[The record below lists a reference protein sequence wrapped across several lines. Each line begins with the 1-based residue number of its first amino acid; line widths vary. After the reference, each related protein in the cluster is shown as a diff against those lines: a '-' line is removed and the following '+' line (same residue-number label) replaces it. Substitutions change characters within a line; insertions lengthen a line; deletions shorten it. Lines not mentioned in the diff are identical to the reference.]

1 LVLSLLILP
10 FLVVATVTAA
20 QDSPKVLFDETGSNG
35 KFCTIYNVETY
46 GSSSF
51 AATLENNGYS
61 VSRLTQGPITTEKL
75 QSYNTLI
82 LMAPERI
89 YSDFEVNAIKQ
100 FVSNGGGL
108 FIIGSNWGTMM
119 VE

>member
-1 LVLSLLILP
+1 LIITLLILP

-20 QDSPKVLFDETGSNG
+20 QNSPKVLFDETGPNE
-35 KFCTIYNVETY
+35 KFNTIYNVETY

-61 VSRLTQGPITTEKL
+61 VSRLTQGPITAQKL
-75 QSYNTLI
+75 QGYNILI
-82 LMAPERI
+82 LMAPERT
-89 YSDFEVNAIKQ
+89 YSDAEVNVIKQ

-108 FIIGSNWGTMM
+108 FLIGSNWGYDDG
-119 VE
+119 